1 LCGQEFVE
9 NCAILTGGVVAVVV
23 VVVRQVEP
31 NN

>member
-23 VVVRQVEP
+23 VARQVEP